1 MDAARRFVLSH
12 HLPIQQW
19 LWRGRQMPTKT
30 HHLCGP
36 QLLKGLGSFATR
48 VVCGGTH
55 CAAICAADRSSEEQL
70 LQQLLQQLD
79 WKSQKHKSTLSSAVV
94 REGKNKKEGKKLGRP
109 SKLFFSRPLQQ
120 YRAKLAQQ
128 TQKKKRTERKLPAP
142 QQEQQ
147 ESKSAYSQSGD
158 KLLMWGRGSEGQ
170 LGLNSIRNVVKPIEL
185 PFLQDPKRPSYIQI
199 HRLALGLAF
208 TIAGVSFYPSSHS
221 SEDERS
227 RSSSTSSSFASLPPP
242 LEATSKSASLDW
254 SEKTSGP
261 HGRPPW
267 VPPLCFVQT
276 GPSFVSI
283 DKTSSTSSNAEE
295 KTAGDGGWTRTVLRE
310 ITVSEAA
317 EAIRCSSFSRKEDP
331 CRSLSLRSFPLQA
344 PLRNLLPP
352 PRRNTFS
359 CGFSGSAEGSFPF
372 TDLFSSAVSSDS
384 LPHCPSASFG
394 KYGGHSGSHLRPDR
408 SNLEQHACVLPIQL
422 YAWGS
427 NEQQQIPLSPQ
438 QRQETGRKRIKLPK
452 RIDLEA
458 LAYSALQNTWTPPLA
473 FTAASFGGS
482 NSNCSG
488 DSSNSG
494 KGAADASLQA
504 TDAAVTQR
512 IKGHLFFSQR
522 LRTPLQILRNYRKRS
537 FLAAAPSTVAGPAGQ
552 IRRSAANEAGE
563 PEQQSP
569 LKAYLSRLLTRL
581 DSLGGR
587 DTEVGERQ
595 AKRAEGTGDKT
606 AKKGSREHTG
616 TTAAAKNRADEACLS
631 SSPHSMEVTP
641 PQTKGK
647 GEPLRSKSCTE
658 TNKRSPLFS
667 VGSRRLP
674 ISVLRKQANSAA
686 SNRYSRQASLSSKSG
701 GQPFSSRSSSR
712 GGGVCNTS
720 ARNQLEAQR
729 RKGEL
734 SVFGS
739 VRRSSA
745 SRSYTIP
752 TDDDPPIG
760 TRGELGTDG
769 VWRSIERVTVK
780 DIAAGET
787 HSLLLLEISYWE
799 RICNSRSSS
808 YNRSP

>member
-1 MDAARRFVLSH
+1 MLS
-12 HLPIQQW
+12 Q
-19 LWRGRQMPTKT
+19 
-30 HHLCGP
+30 
-36 QLLKGLGSFATR
+36 
-48 VVCGGTH
+48 
-55 CAAICAADRSSEEQL
+55 
-70 LQQLLQQLD
+70 
-79 WKSQKHKSTLSSAVV
+79 
-94 REGKNKKEGKKLGRP
+94 
-109 SKLFFSRPLQQ
+109 
-120 YRAKLAQQ
+120 
-128 TQKKKRTERKLPAP
+128 
-142 QQEQQ
+142 
-147 ESKSAYSQSGD
+147 
-158 KLLMWGRGSEGQ
+158 
-170 LGLNSIRNVVKPIEL
+170 L

-208 TIAGVSFYPSSHS
+208 TIAGVSFCPSSHS

-227 RSSSTSSSFASLPPP
+227 RSSSSSSFASLPPS
-242 LEATSKSASLDW
+242 LEATSKSGSVDW
-254 SEKTSGP
+254 SEKTSGLY
-261 HGRPPW
+261 GRPPW
-267 VPPLCFVQT
+267 VPPLCFAQT

-295 KTAGDGGWTRTVLRE
+295 KAAGDGGWTKTVLRE

-331 CRSLSLRSFPLQA
+331 CRSHSLRSFPLQA
-344 PLRNLLPP
+344 PLRSLSPP
-352 PRRNTFS
+352 LRRNTFS
-359 CGFSGSAEGSFPF
+359 CGLSGSAEGSFHF

-394 KYGGHSGSHLRPDR
+394 KYGGQSGSHLRPDR
-408 SNLEQHACVLPIQL
+408 ANLEQHACVLPIQL

-458 LAYSALQNTWTPPLA
+458 LAYSALQNIWTPPLA
-473 FTAASFGGS
+473 YTAAGFGGS

-488 DSSNSG
+488 DSSGSG
-494 KGAADASLQA
+494 KGTAEASPQA
-504 TDAAVTQR
+504 KDAAVTQR

-537 FLAAAPSTVAGPAGQ
+537 FLAAAPSTMAGPACQ
-552 IRRSAANEAGE
+552 TRRNAANEAGE

-581 DSLGGR
+581 DSLGGK
-587 DTEVGERQ
+587 DTEVGKRQ
-595 AKRAEGTGDKT
+595 AKRAEGTDDKT
-606 AKKGSREHTG
+606 ANKGSREHTG
-616 TTAAAKNRADEACLS
+616 TTAAAKNRANEACLS
-631 SSPHSMEVTP
+631 SSPHSMEVTA

-647 GEPLRSKSCTE
+647 GVPLRSKSCTE
-658 TNKRSPLFS
+658 TNKRPSLFS
-667 VGSRRLP
+667 VGIRRLP
-674 ISVLRKQANSAA
+674 ISVTRKQANSAA

-701 GQPFSSRSSSR
+701 GQPFSSRSSSSS
-712 GGGVCNTS
+712 GGGVRNTS
-720 ARNQLEAQR
+720 TRNKLEARR

-745 SRSYTIP
+745 SRSYTAP
-752 TDDDPPIG
+752 KDDDPPMG
-760 TRGELGTDG
+760 TRGELGADG

-799 RICNSRSSS
+799 RICSSRSSS